1 MLNEQALQ
9 ISARGHA
16 LRCIVHLYMVYIF
29 VARDGNLVKRVR
41 LAPRRNFYS
50 YQEEDRG
57 DKKLK
62 TEWIIDQDIVHKT
75 AHQWKEFNWA
85 FRAKL
90 LLNNKVHDQ

>member
-16 LRCIVHLYMVYIF
+16 LRCMVHLYMVYIF

-50 YQEEDRG
+50 YQEEDNG
-57 DKKLK
+57 DKSSDPNGLSTKRSATNSTSVK
-62 TEWIIDQDIVHKT
+62 TFEW
-75 AHQWKEFNWA
+75 N

-90 LLNNKVHDQ
+90 LLNNKIHDQ